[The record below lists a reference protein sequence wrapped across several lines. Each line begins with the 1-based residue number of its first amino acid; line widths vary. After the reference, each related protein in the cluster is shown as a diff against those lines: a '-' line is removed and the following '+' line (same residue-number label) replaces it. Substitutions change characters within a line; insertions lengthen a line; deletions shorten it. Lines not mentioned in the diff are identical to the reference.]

1 MNSLTTTVTGI
12 SVLLQYC
19 SAYFSFRLVK
29 ISGARRTWL
38 FVSSAFFLMGVRRS
52 TVLWRELFDSARYN
66 PDFIS
71 EWFGLVIAVFLFL
84 GILGADKLFREKQN
98 TLNRLRETELILARA
113 QQVARLGSFHFNVQ
127 TGLWDCS
134 SMLLEIFGIDESYQ
148 RDLEGLLQLL
158 HSDQREEIRDYV
170 LKEVIGNRKPFNRDC
185 RIFRA
190 NDKQVRWVHGMGVLD
205 LDPMGKLLG
214 VVGTVQDITERMVGV
229 DELRASESRF
239 HTIVD
244 NVNDGFIIHDFVGTI
259 LDCNENEC
267 LMLGYRKEELVGQ
280 SLSKID
286 CARDAGLFEGRT
298 RTLQE
303 TGKVEFDGIH
313 IRKDGVEVQ
322 VTISARMISG
332 EGRGI
337 IQSFIR
343 DITERKK
350 SEQALLESE
359 QRFRTLAESLPQG
372 VFETDLKGKLL
383 YCNKSAMDMFRYNRE
398 DFDNGLKIWQMIALQ
413 DRSRAKEAFQQVL
426 SGVTRGSEYA
436 ALRKDG
442 TAFPMMIYTNPKRE
456 GDKVTGSIGLVMDA
470 TETKRAEE
478 ERRKLQEQ
486 FFQAQKME
494 SIGTLAGGVAHD
506 FNNLLSGILGSLSIM
521 ELDVGD
527 NEEMKVEIQE
537 MKALVKRGAGLTRQ
551 MMGFARRGKYDA
563 KPLDLLDV
571 LKKTSELYNR
581 TRKDIVIT
589 RKFFDDNVIVLG
601 DRSQLEQVWM
611 NLFVNAG
618 QAMPQGGG
626 LSIQVEKV
634 ESPSDEEEQLGLTL
648 SPFARVR
655 IKDNGQ
661 GMDEETLGHIFEPFF
676 TTKEAGKGTG
686 LGLASVYGIV
696 KNHGGF
702 VKANSRLGKGTTFWV
717 YLPLTDLSPVVET
730 VPKVEPLNGAN
741 YAKRTILLVDDEEP
755 ILRTCAKTFEKI
767 GFIVRTAVNGREA
780 LEIFKTHQDEIAV
793 VILDMVMPGLTGMET
808 FEAMKAMDPKVKVLL
823 ASGYSYQGQAEA
835 ILEDGCQGFIEKP
848 FDIEA
853 LSAKLREII

>member
-1 MNSLTTTVTGI
+1 
-12 SVLLQYC
+12 
-19 SAYFSFRLVK
+19 
-29 ISGARRTWL
+29 
-38 FVSSAFFLMGVRRS
+38 
-52 TVLWRELFDSARYN
+52 
-66 PDFIS
+66 
-71 EWFGLVIAVFLFL
+71 
-84 GILGADKLFREKQN
+84 
-98 TLNRLRETELILARA
+98 
-113 QQVARLGSFHFNVQ
+113 VARLGSFHFNIP
-127 TGLWDCS
+127 TGKWECS
-134 SMLLEIFGIDESYQ
+134 SMLMEILGFDESYP
-148 RDLEGLLQLL
+148 RDLDGMGRLVHPDE
-158 HSDQREEIRDYV
+158 REEVHDYFVNEV
-170 LKEVIGNRKPFNRDC
+170 LGKHRPFNRDC
-185 RIFRA
+185 RIIRA
-190 NDKQVRWVHGMGVLD
+190 KDKQVRWVHVTAVLD
-205 LDPMGKLLG
+205 LDAYGNPSDLMGN
-214 VVGTVQDITERMVGV
+214 VQDITERMVGV
-229 DELRASESRF
+229 DELRASERRF
-239 HTIVD
+239 HSIVD
-244 NVNDGFIIHDFVGTI
+244 NVNDGFIIHDLHGHI

-267 LMLGYRKEELVGQ
+267 QMLGYRKEELVGQ

-286 CARDAGLFEGRT
+286 SEKDAGFFEERT
-298 RTLQE
+298 RILKE
-303 TGKVEFDGIH
+303 TGKVEFDGTH
-313 IRKDGVEVQ
+313 IRKDGAEVQ
-322 VTISARMISG
+322 VTVSARMISG
-332 EGRGI
+332 EGKGI

-350 SEQALLESE
+350 SERALLESE

-383 YCNKSAMDMFRYNRE
+383 YGNKSAMEMFQYNRE
-398 DFDNGLKIWQMIALQ
+398 DFDNGLHIGQMIAPQ
-413 DRSRAKEAFQQVL
+413 DRLRAKKAFQLIL
-426 SGVTRGSEYA
+426 SGATRGSEYA
-436 ALRKDG
+436 VLRKDG
-442 TAFPMMIYTNPKRE
+442 TTFPAMIYTNPKRE
-456 GDKVTGSIGLVMDA
+456 GDRVTGSIGLVMDA

-521 ELDVGD
+521 ELDVED
-527 NEEMKVEIQE
+527 NEEMMVEIQE

-571 LKKTSELYNR
+571 IKKTSELYNR
-581 TRKDIVIT
+581 TRKDIVIM
-589 RKFFDDNVIVLG
+589 KEFFDDHVIVLG

-618 QAMPQGGG
+618 QAMPQGGK
-626 LSIQVEKV
+626 LSIQVAKV
-634 ESPSDEEEQLGLTL
+634 ESSSDEGEQLGLPMG
-648 SPFARVR
+648 PFAQVR
-655 IKDNGQ
+655 IKDNGH

-717 YLPLTDLSPVVET
+717 YLPLTDLSPAVET
-730 VPKVEPLNGAN
+730 VSEAEPLNGAS
-741 YAKRTILLVDDEEP
+741 YAKRMILLVDDEEP
-755 ILRTCAKTFEKI
+755 ILRTCTKALEKI

-780 LEIFKTHQDEIAV
+780 LELFKAHQDEIAV

-835 ILEDGCQGFIEKP
+835 ILEDGCRGFIEKP